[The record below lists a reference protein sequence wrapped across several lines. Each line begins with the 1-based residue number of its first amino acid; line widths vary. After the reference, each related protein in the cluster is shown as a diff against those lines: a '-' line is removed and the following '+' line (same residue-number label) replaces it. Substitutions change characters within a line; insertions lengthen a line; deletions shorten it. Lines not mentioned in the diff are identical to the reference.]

1 MNKVSKRRTILEVQA
16 EFPDVLVLKYE
27 NKKNVTVR
35 GACGH
40 ARSTEV
46 SSLRKGS
53 RCGKCFGSTSKGVI
67 DYQRQFDDILVL
79 AVNGSRT
86 LTVKYE
92 CGHVATTQSGHL
104 QKGKRCAQ
112 CSHNAPKGVLEYQ
125 TEFPDLLVL
134 KVESSFAVTVK
145 YECGHVAK
153 TTAGSL
159 RAGSRCGQC
168 HGNAPRSVLQRQA
181 EFPDLLVLKV
191 ESASAVTVRGKC
203 GHVWTAAAS
212 HLRAGQRCRRCAN
225 YGYNPGKLAW
235 LYFMERPGE
244 MQIGITNVPKKR
256 LATHARDGWE
266 LIEMDGPHDGTA
278 ILNREAAIK
287 KHLKTNDLLIEG
299 THENWPT
306 AMWSPQSL
314 ATIEH
319 AAQQLV
325 AA

>member
-1 MNKVSKRRTILEVQA
+1 MNKRRTILEVQA

-79 AVNGSRT
+79 AVNGSRAI
-86 LTVKYE
+86 TVKYQ

-112 CSHNAPKGVLEYQ
+112 CSPNAPKDVLEYQ
-125 TEFPDLLVL
+125 AESPDLLVL

-145 YECGHVAK
+145 GAC
-153 TTAGSL
+153 S
-159 RAGSRCGQC
+159 
-168 HGNAPRSVLQRQA
+168 
-181 EFPDLLVLKV
+181 
-191 ESASAVTVRGKC
+191 
-203 GHVWTAAAS
+203 HVWTAHAS
-212 HLRAGQRCRRCAN
+212 SLREGHRCSKCAKS
-225 YGYNPGKLAW
+225 GYNPSKPGW

-244 MQIGITNVPKKR
+244 MQVGITSVPDQR
-256 LATHARDGWE
+256 QATHAREGWQ
-266 LIEMDGPHDGTA
+266 LVEMDGPHDGTT
-278 ILNREAAIK
+278 ILNRENAIK
-287 KHLKTNDLLIEG
+287 KHLKSNGLLIEG
-299 THENWPT
+299 TQENWAT
-306 AMWSPQSL
+306 AMWSPHSL
-314 ATIEH
+314 AAIEQ
-319 AAQQLV
+319 AARQLV